1 MTPFLKQVA
10 DHYHDI
16 GKIGSRCFIFP
27 NRRSMVFFRKW
38 LAAKVADSARNGEGS
53 PIVAPRMLT
62 INDFFHQVS
71 GLIQTDRVELLLEL
85 HQCYKKLYPKAESLD
100 EFIFWGDV
108 ILADF
113 NDVDKY
119 LADPRQLFAN
129 VSDFKAIQDTYS
141 YLSDVQRKAI
151 ESFVSHFSDRSGKL
165 TVRLDSDKPGVKER
179 FLQIWNILY
188 PLYRDF
194 NATLQE
200 KGMAYEGMAYR
211 RIAGLLSECTVEEV
225 LGDRFASDTTFVFV
239 GLNALNECEKVL
251 LRSLRNAGRAEFC
264 WDWSGDMIRDPRNR
278 SSFFMQDNLREFP
291 QAFVMSDE
299 GVGTATFNVL
309 DVPSSY
315 GQVKHVGSILEK
327 VGYGGKVTADSSDTA
342 IVLPD
347 EGLLMP
353 LLNSIPE
360 NVRDIN
366 VTMGYP
372 MTAGELYV
380 MMRDVARLQLNLRK
394 KTDGWYFYHK
404 PVWDI
409 VSSGIFRKLLERE
422 GMEECRAQ
430 ITAVK
435 QEGRYYIPQND
446 LAGHPLLEMVFRAV
460 VQDPSATDVQQVR
473 GFADY
478 LQDCVGFIAP
488 MLSDDP
494 DMAIELEFAKR
505 YYTSINSL
513 KARNM
518 AVQPATFARLLD
530 SMMSGVSVPFKG
542 EPLRGLQIMG
552 PLETRALDFRNVLIL
567 SCNEGMFPRRNVSS
581 SFVPPELRKAFGLPT
596 YEYQDAIWAYY
607 FYRLVSRAENVWM
620 VYDSRTEG
628 LKKGEESRYIKQ
640 LKYHFGVDVRCHVA
654 GAALAACSETDKE
667 MPKTD
672 EMMKIIESMT
682 FSASGLQNYV
692 FCPMKFCYSSVLK
705 LKKDEDVAESLDNA
719 MIGNVYHN
727 AMWALYHGEEAM
739 LSDGPFEKLHEHSD
753 VGMSTVS
760 AGYLASW
767 LERED
772 EIKAKVASLMRQEL
786 NADEIT
792 GRDLVVQR
800 VIVRYVLET
809 IRRDISLL
817 GGEGGRSFEI
827 LGLEKKVK
835 AEIHGARF
843 FGVIDRIDSLT
854 PGMVRLVDYKSG
866 ADMPSVIA
874 VSDSSAETAVSRIFD
889 APYKTRKENKA
900 ALQFYIYDRMV
911 MNAGIASQGQICN
924 SMYSTSDLFRN
935 TPAVTPL
942 SPKFAELMDARLKT
956 VLDEIRDKDVPFR
969 RTEDEDACTYCDFK
983 MICGR

>member
-1 MTPFLKQVA
+1 
-10 DHYHDI
+10 
-16 GKIGSRCFIFP
+16 
-27 NRRSMVFFRKW
+27 
-38 LAAKVADSARNGEGS
+38 
-53 PIVAPRMLT
+53 
-62 INDFFHQVS
+62 
-71 GLIQTDRVELLLEL
+71 
-85 HQCYKKLYPKAESLD
+85 
-100 EFIFWGDV
+100 
-108 ILADF
+108 
-113 NDVDKY
+113 
-119 LADPRQLFAN
+119 
-129 VSDFKAIQDTYS
+129 
-141 YLSDVQRKAI
+141 
-151 ESFVSHFSDRSGKL
+151 
-165 TVRLDSDKPGVKER
+165 
-179 FLQIWNILY
+179 
-188 PLYRDF
+188 
-194 NATLQE
+194 
-200 KGMAYEGMAYR
+200 
-211 RIAGLLSECTVEEV
+211 
-225 LGDRFASDTTFVFV
+225 
-239 GLNALNECEKVL
+239 
-251 LRSLRNAGRAEFC
+251 
-264 WDWSGDMIRDPRNR
+264 
-278 SSFFMQDNLREFP
+278 
-291 QAFVMSDE
+291 
-299 GVGTATFNVL
+299 
-309 DVPSSY
+309 
-315 GQVKHVGSILEK
+315 
-327 VGYGGKVTADSSDTA
+327 
-342 IVLPD
+342 
-347 EGLLMP
+347 
-353 LLNSIPE
+353 
-360 NVRDIN
+360 
-366 VTMGYP
+366 
-372 MTAGELYV
+372 
-380 MMRDVARLQLNLRK
+380 
-394 KTDGWYFYHK
+394 
-404 PVWDI
+404 
-409 VSSGIFRKLLERE
+409 
-422 GMEECRAQ
+422 
-430 ITAVK
+430 
-435 QEGRYYIPQND
+435 
-446 LAGHPLLEMVFRAV
+446 
-460 VQDPSATDVQQVR
+460 
-473 GFADY
+473 
-478 LQDCVGFIAP
+478 
-488 MLSDDP
+488 
-494 DMAIELEFAKR
+494 
-505 YYTSINSL
+505 
-513 KARNM
+513 
-518 AVQPATFARLLD
+518 
-530 SMMSGVSVPFKG
+530 
-542 EPLRGLQIMG
+542 MG

-640 LKYHFGVDVRCHVA
+640 LKYHFGVDVKCHVA

-739 LSDGPFEKLHEHSD
+739 LSDGPFEKLQEHSD

-911 MNAGIASQGQICN
+911 MNAGLASQGQICN

>member
-1 MTPFLKQVA
+1 
-10 DHYHDI
+10 
-16 GKIGSRCFIFP
+16 
-27 NRRSMVFFRKW
+27 
-38 LAAKVADSARNGEGS
+38 
-53 PIVAPRMLT
+53 
-62 INDFFHQVS
+62 
-71 GLIQTDRVELLLEL
+71 
-85 HQCYKKLYPKAESLD
+85 
-100 EFIFWGDV
+100 
-108 ILADF
+108 
-113 NDVDKY
+113 
-119 LADPRQLFAN
+119 
-129 VSDFKAIQDTYS
+129 
-141 YLSDVQRKAI
+141 
-151 ESFVSHFSDRSGKL
+151 
-165 TVRLDSDKPGVKER
+165 
-179 FLQIWNILY
+179 
-188 PLYRDF
+188 
-194 NATLQE
+194 
-200 KGMAYEGMAYR
+200 
-211 RIAGLLSECTVEEV
+211 
-225 LGDRFASDTTFVFV
+225 
-239 GLNALNECEKVL
+239 
-251 LRSLRNAGRAEFC
+251 
-264 WDWSGDMIRDPRNR
+264 
-278 SSFFMQDNLREFP
+278 
-291 QAFVMSDE
+291 
-299 GVGTATFNVL
+299 
-309 DVPSSY
+309 
-315 GQVKHVGSILEK
+315 
-327 VGYGGKVTADSSDTA
+327 
-342 IVLPD
+342 
-347 EGLLMP
+347 
-353 LLNSIPE
+353 
-360 NVRDIN
+360 
-366 VTMGYP
+366 
-372 MTAGELYV
+372 
-380 MMRDVARLQLNLRK
+380 
-394 KTDGWYFYHK
+394 
-404 PVWDI
+404 
-409 VSSGIFRKLLERE
+409 
-422 GMEECRAQ
+422 
-430 ITAVK
+430 
-435 QEGRYYIPQND
+435 
-446 LAGHPLLEMVFRAV
+446 MVFRAV

-542 EPLRGLQIMG
+542 EPLKGLQIMG

-672 EMMKIIESMT
+672 EMMKILESMT

-739 LSDGPFEKLHEHSD
+739 LSDGPFEKLQEHSD

-911 MNAGIASQGQICN
+911 MNAGLASHGQICN